1 MPKSENQ
8 KLKMFYVLKMLSEQT
23 DEEHGISLKK
33 LIDGLEAVGITA
45 ERKSLYSDIRC
56 LTEFGCDIQK
66 KKINGET
73 IYCMGSRDFQL
84 PELKLLVDAVQS
96 SKFITQ
102 RKSRELIK
110 KLEKLASVHEAKQ
123 LNRTVYVA
131 NRVKTMNEHIY
142 YTVDTLHSAIALN
155 RQIIFNYCEWGMDKK
170 LKLKKSGGNYTV
182 SPWQLTWADENY
194 YLVAYDSENGQI
206 RHYRVDKMK
215 NVTLSGE
222 KRDGAEEFKNFDLGS
237 YLKKTFGMFSGK
249 EETVTLRCENSLI
262 GVIIDRFGTEVTTIP
277 ADEGHFDAVIHVS
290 VSPHFFGWVSCFG
303 TQVKIISPEH
313 TAKEYAESLRSIS
326 ALYE

>member
-8 KLKMFYVLKMLSEQT
+8 KLKMFYILKMLSEQT
-23 DEEHGISLKK
+23 DEEHGITLKK
-33 LIDGLEAVGITA
+33 LTDGLEAQGITA

-56 LTEFGCDIQK
+56 LTEFGYDIQK
-66 KKINGET
+66 KKAGGET
-73 IYCMGSRDFQL
+73 YYYIADRDFQL

-102 RKSRELIK
+102 KKSRELIK
-110 KLEKLASVHEAKQ
+110 KLETLASVHEAKE
-123 LNRTVYVA
+123 LNRTVFVA

-142 YTVDTLHSAIALN
+142 YAVDAIYDAIAQN
-155 RQIIFNYCEWGMDKK
+155 SMIVFNYCEWGQDKK
-170 LKLKKSGGNYTV
+170 LKLKKGGKKYSV
-182 SPWQLTWADENY
+182 SPWQLAWADENY
-194 YLVAYDSENGQI
+194 YLVAYDSENRQI

-222 KRDGAEEFKNFDLGS
+222 RRDGAEEFKNFDLGS

-249 EETVTLRCENSLI
+249 DETVTLRCDKGLI
-262 GVIIDRFGTEVTTIP
+262 GVIIDRFGTDVTVIP
-277 ADEGHFDAVIHVS
+277 ADEEHFDAVIHVS

-303 TQVKIISPEH
+303 TKVKIISPEH
-313 TAKEYAESLRSIS
+313 TAKEYAENLRSITE
-326 ALYE
+326 LYE